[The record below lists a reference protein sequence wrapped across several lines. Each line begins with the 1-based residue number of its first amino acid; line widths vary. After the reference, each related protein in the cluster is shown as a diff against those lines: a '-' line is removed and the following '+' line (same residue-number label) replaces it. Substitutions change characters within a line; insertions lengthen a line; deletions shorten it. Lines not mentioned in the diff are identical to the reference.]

1 MSGLRLTDVSK
12 RKERDDYAIQV
23 KFDGHW
29 IFLATDDDD
38 GNIMV
43 RTFDTREEAEAL
55 LERWDAE
62 NQPLRVVEYL
72 TATS

>member
-1 MSGLRLTDVSK
+1 MT
-12 RKERDDYAIQV
+12 YAIQV

-29 IFLATDDDD
+29 IYLATDDDD

-62 NQPLRVVEYL
+62 NRPLRVVEYL
-72 TATS
+72 KATS

>member
-1 MSGLRLTDVSK
+1 
-12 RKERDDYAIQV
+12 
-23 KFDGHW
+23 
-29 IFLATDDDD
+29 
-38 GNIMV
+38 MV

>member
-1 MSGLRLTDVSK
+1 MTT
-12 RKERDDYAIQV
+12 YAIQV

-29 IFLATDDDD
+29 IYLTTHDDD

-72 TATS
+72 KATS